1 VATITLGNAQGMQPP
16 ALHAGLNTLICRL
29 SLSVTLSVGDIHII
43 GKLPHGAIPTDAVF
57 YGGAAYIATSTGQV
71 QKMGTSASP
80 DMFFASATFSIT
92 PAFGV
97 QRTTRRLGT
106 SMQISLSDDIQPRYE
121 NVVFVG
127 TSSTFTVGHIG
138 DLVIEYV
145 MPGSEFARP

>member
-1 VATITLGNAQGMQPP
+1 MATLTLGNAQGMQAP
-16 ALHAGLNTLICRL
+16 ARQQGLNTLTCRI

-43 GKLPHGAIPTDAVF
+43 GKLPHGAIPCDAVF
-57 YGGAAYIATSTGQV
+57 YGGAAFLATSTGQV
-71 QKMGTSASP
+71 MKIGTSASQ
-80 DMFFASATFSIT
+80 DMFFGSATFSIT

-97 QRTTRRLGT
+97 SRASRRLGT

-138 DLVIEYV
+138 DLVLEYV

>member
-16 ALHAGLNTLICRL
+16 AVHVGLNTLVCRL

-57 YGGAAYIATSTGQV
+57 YGGAAFVATSTGQV
-71 QKMGTSASP
+71 MKIGTSASQEL
-80 DMFFASATFSIT
+80 FFASATFSIT

-97 QRTTRRLGT
+97 QRVTRRLGT
-106 SMQISLSDDIQPRYE
+106 TAQISLSDDIQPRYE

-127 TSSTFTVGHIG
+127 TSSTFTVGHMG

>member
-1 VATITLGNAQGMQPP
+1 MATITLGNAQGLQAPG
-16 ALHAGLNTLICRL
+16 LHLGLNTLVCRL
-29 SLSVTLSVGDIHII
+29 SLSVTLSVGDTHII

-57 YGGAAYIATSTGQV
+57 YPGAAYIATSTGQV
-71 QKMGTSASP
+71 QKIGTSASP
-80 DMFFASATFSIT
+80 ELFFASATFSVT
-92 PAFGV
+92 PAFTV

-106 SMQISLSDDIQPRYE
+106 TAQISLSDDIQPRYE

-127 TSSTFTVGHIG
+127 TSNTFTVGHIG

>member
-1 VATITLGNAQGMQPP
+1 MATLTLGNAQGMQAP
-16 ALHAGLNTLICRL
+16 AVHAGLNTLICRL

-43 GKLPHGAIPTDAVF
+43 GKLPQGAIPTDAVF
-57 YGGAAYIATSTGQV
+57 YGGAAFIATSTGQV
-71 QKMGTSASP
+71 MKIGTSASP

-97 QRTTRRLGT
+97 QRCARRLGS
-106 SMQISLSDDIQPRYE
+106 SMQVSISDDVQPRYE

-127 TSSTFTVGHIG
+127 TSSTFTVGHFG

>member
-1 VATITLGNAQGMQPP
+1 MATITLGNTQGLQPP
-16 ALHAGLNTLICRL
+16 ALHAGLNSLVCRL

-43 GKLPHGAIPTDAVF
+43 GKLPQGAIPTDAVF
-57 YGGAAYIATSTGQV
+57 YGGAAFIATSTGQV
-71 QKMGTSASP
+71 MKIGTSASP

-97 QRTTRRLGT
+97 QRCARRLGT
-106 SMQISLSDDIQPRYE
+106 TMQISISDDQQPRYE